1 MSESASELFSG
12 HEDTTTNV
20 SSKETGPPHPPF
32 SSLSNCRDGTAIVL
46 PLDTRPHTQKVN
58 RIVVCFVSFLCTRGE
73 FEAEE
78 LIIYAERRENFPFS
92 DRVAEQTE
100 RQWTQKET
108 LCVCLPVKCFFCL
121 IYRLSRQ
128 WIAFDGRLPLALEL
142 GGRQTGGKR
151 LRAAQKQKIS
161 AGKVVEWVRGSEKA
175 SNWAG
180 NFRKSQKLP
189 QRSRNGQKRLRR
201 QFWGVRKNFLGRK
214 KMRQSC

>member
-1 MSESASELFSG
+1 M
-12 HEDTTTNV
+12 
-20 SSKETGPPHPPF
+20 
-32 SSLSNCRDGTAIVL
+32 
-46 PLDTRPHTQKVN
+46 
-58 RIVVCFVSFLCTRGE
+58 CFVSFLYTRGVWGRG
-73 FEAEE
+73 ARN
-78 LIIYAERRENFPFS
+78 LCRENFPFS
-92 DRVAEQTE
+92 DRVAKQTE

-108 LCVCLPVKCFFCL
+108 VCVCLPVKCFFCL

-161 AGKVVEWVRGSEKA
+161 AGKVVEWVRDSEEA

-180 NFRKSQKLP
+180 NFRKSRKLP

-214 KMRQSC
+214 KMRQSCWKVGKPILALLVYSGPKAQLLHFDGPNFSFKRWICRSGIQFRPSFGLKT